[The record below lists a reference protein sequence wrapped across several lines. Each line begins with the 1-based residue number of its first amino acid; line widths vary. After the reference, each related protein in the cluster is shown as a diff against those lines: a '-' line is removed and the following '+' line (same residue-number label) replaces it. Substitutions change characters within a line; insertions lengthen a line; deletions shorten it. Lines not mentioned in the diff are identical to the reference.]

1 VLSQAELQRQNGRDK
16 ERAGSLTL
24 ETRMKMAA
32 GDSATK
38 FVLEAG
44 GAHTFM

>member
-1 VLSQAELQRQNGRDK
+1 MKKTEQK
-16 ERAGSLTL
+16 ETQKCSNIS
-24 ETRMKMAA
+24 EMAA